1 MEELIEKVLEL
12 KKSLDENVDVKEIK
26 ELKEKIGEDKELL
39 SLIEKYK
46 YNRKESLKEKIY
58 NNPLYK
64 IFKEKETDINIL
76 ILEINNSLKKI
87 NSKGKCHI

>member
-46 YNRKESLKEKIY
+46 YNRKESLKE
-58 NNPLYK
+58 
-64 IFKEKETDINIL
+64 
-76 ILEINNSLKKI
+76 EI
-87 NSKGKCHI
+87 

>member
-12 KKSLDENVDVKEIK
+12 KKSLDENADVKEIK
-26 ELKEKIGEDKELL
+26 ELKERIGEDKELL

-46 YNRKESLKEKIY
+46 YNRKESLKEEIY
-58 NNPLYK
+58 NDPLYK
-64 IFKEKETDINIL
+64 RFKEKETDINIL

-87 NSKGKCHI
+87 NSKGKCRI